1 MKLQDTP
8 IHQQYGDGDTIVT
21 EGIMSNNAYVIIKGK
36 VRISQKVD
44 KKVVTIGTLKE
55 GEVFGEMGL
64 IAETVRSA
72 NVSAIGDVTVGVIS
86 KELFDTAMGEL
97 PDGMKPIIL
106 ALVGRLRNTTHL
118 LTRIGLELEN
128 TKSKINAY
136 TLKQQE

>member
-8 IHQQYGDGDTIVT
+8 IHQYYSDGDIIVT
-21 EGIMSNNAYVIIKGK
+21 EGIMSNNAYVIVKGK
-36 VRISQKVD
+36 VRITQKVD
-44 KKVVTIGTLKE
+44 KKIVTIGTLKE

-64 IAETVRSA
+64 ISETVRSA
-72 NVSAIGDVTVGVIS
+72 NVSAVGDVTVGVIG
-86 KELFDTAMGEL
+86 KEQFDKAMDEL
-97 PDGMKPIIL
+97 AEGMKPIIQ